1 MAEALRPTEL
11 VVERAVLRVAVELRV
26 TRLRLWQEVDRRARK
41 ADVNRSEMIRMVL
54 EKAMRKS
61 GQ

>member
-1 MAEALRPTEL
+1 MKMATRKRRPGRPVTGTDPVVTLRLPTALR
-11 VVERAVLRVAVELRV
+11 
-26 TRLRLWQEVDRRARK
+26 QEVDRRARK
-41 ADVNRSEMIRMVL
+41 ANVNRSEMIRMVL